1 MRKTKTKTKMK
12 KMKRKAIVCL
22 FVQVVFDI
30 IWDSTFVPSFILCW
44 QSFAHLSDAA
54 VFFSYISILI
64 HANQVE
70 KDVSALVFSLPLHL
84 SSISFIHRKSI
95 FHHFTS
101 FISSICKI
109 EMRLQFN
116 ICNCNFFAL
125 ALFKRSSNC
134 RGDIIQQKSFS
145 NSAFAFFNDT

>member
-1 MRKTKTKTKMK
+1 MK

-30 IWDSTFVPSFILCW
+30 IWDSTFVPAFILCW
-44 QSFAHLSDAA
+44 QSFAHLSVAA

-70 KDVSALVFSLPLHL
+70 KDVSLLFSLSLYL

-95 FHHFTS
+95 FFIILHPS
-101 FISSICKI
+101 FLPFVILKCDYSSI
-109 EMRLQFN
+109 
-116 ICNCNFFAL
+116 FAIAIFSHWFCL
-125 ALFKRSSNC
+125 NVVATAAATSSN
-134 RGDIIQQKSFS
+134 KSL
-145 NSAFAFFNDT
+145 SAILHLHFKMMHT